1 VVSVC
6 LLEILP
12 SHPPNRKPFAR
23 EPAPGSEV
31 VWRKRGLGEIR
42 NGLRDLLRAAAV
54 RGLDSI
60 AESFMRSI
68 VENEHDHALRFA
80 KHFLGGG
87 FYQGHLTISTH
98 STRRAR
104 WSSSTVHLSALKR
117 VSAFSAR
124 ARKPRNGN
132 PNDQGMTHS

>member
-12 SHPPNRKPFAR
+12 SHPPKWKPFAR

-60 AESFMRSI
+60 AEGFMRSI

-104 WSSSTVHLSALKR
+104 WSFFNCASLGAQEDLGLFFPRKETSKR
-117 VSAFSAR
+117 KS
-124 ARKPRNGN
+124 K
-132 PNDQGMTHS
+132 